1 MKYKLLGLV
10 LFCGLMVTSCKN
22 ELQQVAGEYS
32 YKISG
37 SVVVDTVEEHLTNE
51 SGALHLINTDDEEL
65 LLTFNMLGG
74 DVYTTNADL
83 ENKQLKIAEFERIIV
98 HGARNFKTTISGSGE
113 VYDDNIVLEMRYKGV
128 SLDADSV
135 ELESEDVKLVATR
148 NK

>member
-37 SVVVDTVEEHLTNE
+37 SVVVDTVEERLTNE

-98 HGARNFKTTISGSGE
+98 HNTKNFKTTISGEGE
-113 VYDDNIVLEMRYKGV
+113 VYDDNIVVGLRYKGI

>member
-37 SVVVDTVEEHLTNE
+37 SVVVDTVEERLTNE

-83 ENKQLKIAEFERIIV
+83 ENKQLKIAEFERIIFSRSFRTDLSIRF
-98 HGARNFKTTISGSGE
+98 HDEAKLLQSRNDLFSRIDINRFHQT
-113 VYDDNIVLEMRYKGV
+113 
-128 SLDADSV
+128 
-135 ELESEDVKLVATR
+135 
-148 NK
+148 